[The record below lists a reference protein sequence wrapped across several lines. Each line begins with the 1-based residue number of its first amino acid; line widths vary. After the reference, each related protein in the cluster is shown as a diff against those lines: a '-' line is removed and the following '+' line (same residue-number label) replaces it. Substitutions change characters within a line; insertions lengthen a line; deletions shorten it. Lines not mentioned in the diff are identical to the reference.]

1 MQVSLIPPLD
11 VENAESEKIIANF
24 SSAIQGITTLADLN
38 AIFKQYAQ
46 MANNLL
52 KRGSTWN
59 SCYTQLRVIKNN
71 KLLEVC
77 PKIGKF
83 FILNDDG
90 EKFVKRPIIP
100 FVKLPLPLTMDSSY
114 KTHICRTTHEL
125 LNLDPTDPY
134 NSVLRIITFGMIDVH
149 NSTDFPHKY
158 YSRELTIFMQRM
170 LNDMANH
177 VKEILGYEEH
187 VSTVYNVEAFFSE
200 LANALHP
207 MVEKIV
213 ELTESASLFFDV
225 SFIHYSNFVCRQL
238 LDMLFEEIEN
248 TLDECQN
255 SVREV
260 ECPMNVWDVYHK
272 EVYQSLLNTINSAK
286 ARMKFISSTFDKKQS
301 VIYCAEDLQLFLNDL
316 SEEVKEFMVI
326 FDRDALM
333 CQFTAMTGDF
343 NIDELTEEI
352 SLFYQDTVDKIA
364 DLRRTILG
372 VPLDETCLEFYK
384 LVYSAW
390 SNYWKKMVRKLVS
403 ICTRE
408 DAPCT
413 REDAPKPSS
422 NNESSEKESTV
433 TQKAPK
439 AKQFKRR
446 KQTSRPKFID
456 RPLMGNVEEVLPL
469 VYIERSP
476 YERIQL
482 ALESGL
488 KDVCTET
495 ADIDDADLRRTKRD
509 ALDWLDMLV
518 EMYREEY
525 PHFEVLGLE
534 RSIGLVKGLVEKQ
547 KDEEKPYAYKFLY
560 YCGLFN
566 ITKVL
571 PLLSGKEEEICLK
584 KVYHYLQKIDMEG
597 PITSIPPEYSD
608 YIDDLIV
615 VFRACNEIDNSC

>member
-1 MQVSLIPPLD
+1 MQVSLISPLD
-11 VENAESEKIIANF
+11 VEITESEKIIANF
-24 SSAIQGITTLADLN
+24 SSAIQGITTSADLN

-59 SCYTQLRVIKNN
+59 SCYTQLRVIKNS

-90 EKFVKRPIIP
+90 EKFAKRPIIP

-114 KTHICRTTHEL
+114 KTHICRTIHEL
-125 LNLDPTDPY
+125 LNLDPSDPY
-134 NSVLRIITFGMIDVH
+134 NSVLRVITFGMDDVH

-158 YSRELTIFMQRM
+158 YSQELTIFMQRM

-187 VSTVYNVEAFFSE
+187 VSTVYNFEAFFSE

-213 ELTESASLFFDV
+213 EITESASMFFDV
-225 SFIHYSNFVCRQL
+225 SFMHYSNSVCRQL
-238 LDMLFEEIEN
+238 MDMLFEEIEN

-260 ECPMNVWDVYHK
+260 ECPMNVWSVYHK

-316 SEEVKEFMVI
+316 TEEVKDLMVI

-333 CQFTAMTGDF
+333 MQFTAITDDF
-343 NIDELTEEI
+343 DIDELTEEI
-352 SLFYQDTVDKIA
+352 SLFYQETVDKIA
-364 DLRRTILG
+364 DLQRTLLG
-372 VPLDETCLEFYK
+372 KPLDKTCLDFYK

-408 DAPCT
+408 DAP
-413 REDAPKPSS
+413 KPSS
-422 NNESSEKESTV
+422 SNNKSSEKK
-433 TQKAPK
+433 TQRAPMV
-439 AKQFKRR
+439 AKTNTFKRR

-495 ADIDDADLRRTKRD
+495 ADIADSDLRKTKRD

-534 RSIGLVKGLVEKQ
+534 RSVGLVKGLVEKQ

-584 KVYHYLQKIDMEG
+584 KIYHYLQKIDMEG
-597 PITSIPPEYSD
+597 PITDIPPEYSN

>member
-1 MQVSLIPPLD
+1 
-11 VENAESEKIIANF
+11 
-24 SSAIQGITTLADLN
+24 
-38 AIFKQYAQ
+38 
-46 MANNLL
+46 
-52 KRGSTWN
+52 
-59 SCYTQLRVIKNN
+59 
-71 KLLEVC
+71 
-77 PKIGKF
+77 
-83 FILNDDG
+83 
-90 EKFVKRPIIP
+90 
-100 FVKLPLPLTMDSSY
+100 MDSSY

-125 LNLDPTDPY
+125 LNLDPIDPY
-134 NSVLRIITFGMIDVH
+134 NSVLRVITFGMDDVH
-149 NSTDFPHKY
+149 NSTNFPHKY
-158 YSRELTIFMQRM
+158 YAQELTIFMQRM

-187 VSTVYNVEAFFSE
+187 VSTVSDFEVFFSE

-207 MVEKIV
+207 MVERIV
-213 ELTESASLFFDV
+213 ELTESASLFFDA
-225 SFIHYSNFVCRQL
+225 SFIHYSNSVCGQL
-238 LDMLFEEIEN
+238 MDMLFEEIES

-260 ECPMNVWDVYHK
+260 ECPMNVWPIYHK

-286 ARMKFISSTFDKKQS
+286 ARMKFISSTFNKKQS
-301 VIYCAEDLQLFLNDL
+301 VIYCVEDLQLFLNDL

-372 VPLDETCLEFYK
+372 VPLDETCLDFYK

-390 SNYWKKMVRKLVS
+390 SNYWKKMVRKLVN
-403 ICTRE
+403 I
-408 DAPCT
+408 CT

-422 NNESSEKESTV
+422 NNESSEKK
-433 TQKAPK
+433 TQRAPMV
-439 AKQFKRR
+439 AKTNTFRR
-446 KQTSRPKFID
+446 GKQTSRPKFID

-488 KDVCTET
+488 KDVCTES
-495 ADIDDADLRRTKRD
+495 ADIADADLRKTKRD

-534 RSIGLVKGLVEKQ
+534 RSVGLVKGLVEKQ

-597 PITSIPPEYSD
+597 PLTSIPPEYSN